1 MMGFVASNLS
11 KYDLLRQRLL
21 AKYPRTINLL
31 LMLVLIAQAG
41 LSLYLLSDLAS
52 FASDPDHMTFLES
65 IGGERDALAQT
76 IPEERDEPAGGNLSQ
91 GNLSN
96 TSVDANLSDSSQLNG
111 SISISE
117 KEEKISSEEMNSR
130 KTSSSGTSSSRRS
143 GSSSSSKAALIVPDQ
158 SSGDESVSSEDAGDE
173 DGNAQRSTASTAVE
187 ENITGQ
193 GLTDGNLSDETLEN
207 NSGQAG
213 DQINLTV
220 PVSDEKGE
228 DEQPDKSADLG
239 ESENGTLDASRPPA
253 ANDSESNQTEMKE
266 ASDYSEPASAIEPD
280 LALSSPPDAG
290 EQVPSPALQSAD
302 APPEE
307 IREKQSEINDRIA
320 ESKARASSASDRL
333 SESND
338 RLAESRDRVS
348 DTNDRISQSN
358 DRVSQASDRI
368 SQSNDRVSQA
378 NDRISQSN
386 DRVSQ
391 ASDRISQSNDRV
403 SQANDRISQS
413 NDRLAESRSRV
424 SEIGDRVSES
434 KDRVSESLAR
444 AAERRSRIP

>member
-193 GLTDGNLSDETLEN
+193 GLTDGNLSDGKLEN

-213 DQINLTV
+213 SDQINLTV

-320 ESKARASSASDRL
+320 ESKARVSSASDRL

-358 DRVSQASDRI
+358 DRISQAS
-368 SQSNDRVSQA
+368 
-378 NDRISQSN
+378 DRISQSN

-403 SQANDRISQS
+403 SQASDRISQS

>member
-290 EQVPSPALQSAD
+290 EQVPSPASQSAD

-358 DRVSQASDRI
+358 DRVSQA
-368 SQSNDRVSQA
+368 
-378 NDRISQSN
+378 
-386 DRVSQ
+386 
-391 ASDRISQSNDRV
+391 
-403 SQANDRISQS
+403 NDRISQS